1 MALRNSHSNLLNLF
15 DLLSHLETPP
25 SGETGKTV
33 SPPPPSIPTP
43 PPPPPL
49 PAAAHLQP
57 LPPPNALALS
67 SPMKLLITLPT
78 SHS

>member
-33 SPPPPSIPTP
+33 SAFTSRRNSPNVRHPFPHPGG
-43 PPPPPL
+43 
-49 PAAAHLQP
+49 AFDAHG
-57 LPPPNALALS
+57 
-67 SPMKLLITLPT
+67 
-78 SHS
+78 